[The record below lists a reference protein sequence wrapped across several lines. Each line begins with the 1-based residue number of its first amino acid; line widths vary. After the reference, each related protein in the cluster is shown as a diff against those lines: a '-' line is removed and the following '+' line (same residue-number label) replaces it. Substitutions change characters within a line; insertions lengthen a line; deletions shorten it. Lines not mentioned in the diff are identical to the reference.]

1 MIYKKLL
8 DEQIKNNINDKI
20 MNENLSYEDII
31 LNKNYLLK
39 NNNMTDRKFLNKNRY
54 IEVNSYNQR
63 NYYLGNSSLENNVI
77 VNPLIIFKHNKYILP
92 QKFL

>member
-8 DEQIKNNINDKI
+8 DEQIKNNDKL

-31 LNKNYLLK
+31 LNKNFLLK
-39 NNNMTDRKFLNKNRY
+39 NNNMIDRKFLNRY
-54 IEVNSYNQR
+54 VEVNSYNQR
-63 NYYLGNSSLENNVI
+63 NYDLGNSSLENDVI
-77 VNPLIIFKHNKYILP
+77 VNPQIIFKHNKYIFP

>member
-1 MIYKKLL
+1 
-8 DEQIKNNINDKI
+8 

-54 IEVNSYNQR
+54 VEVNPYN
-63 NYYLGNSSLENNVI
+63 
-77 VNPLIIFKHNKYILP
+77 
-92 QKFL
+92 

>member
-1 MIYKKLL
+1 
-8 DEQIKNNINDKI
+8 

-39 NNNMTDRKFLNKNRY
+39 NHNMTDRIFLNKNRY
-54 IEVNSYNQR
+54 IGVNSYNQR

-77 VNPLIIFKHNKYILP
+77 VNFK
-92 QKFL
+92 F